1 MEKWWVGA
9 DNLAS
14 ATGLLWTTATLGSLT
29 CEEGG
34 NLSTRDLG
42 FIYVSSEGR
51 VGCEFIHSTQ
61 PTDVTLYTCCNF
73 IVLSFS
79 TYTDLCCVVLCCV
92 VLRCVA
98 LRCVVSCCV
107 VLCRVVLHAYCNYIC
122 YLALWCSPF
131 HTCCTLWCVAL
142 YTYYMLFKRNIALL
156 ISCHTDIKL
165 LPFYMFSCI
174 HFASWCVA
182 LHT

>member
-1 MEKWWVGA
+1 MAISQHGTSVLFTSHPKDGLVV
-9 DNLAS
+9 NLYIPHNRR
-14 ATGLLWTTATLGSLT
+14 TLH
-29 CEEGG
+29 
-34 NLSTRDLG
+34 
-42 FIYVSSEGR
+42 
-51 VGCEFIHSTQ
+51 FIH
-61 PTDVTLYTCCNF
+61 VAILLCC
-73 IVLSFS
+73 LS
-79 TYTDLCCVVLCCV
+79 LHILICVVLCCV
-92 VLRCVA
+92 VLCCVA